1 MAQAKKVKA
10 PFRYAAEGS
19 LFRLYEYG
27 RKTSKTFKSEAAAK
41 KFVLDGNAP
50 YRTSGE
56 RATVPLVRNSA
67 AGMRRAAAKSAASR
81 KQKITAAMKGDLAYL
96 VHQWQTGLDMLADE
110 ISAAEY
116 DGEHEQADHLHKMW
130 KAEMKRKPTMEQV
143 IHMHAQGIPAA
154 YFNPRKRHN
163 RRRR

>member
-19 LFRLYEYG
+19 VYRLYEYG

-41 KFVLDGNAP
+41 KFVLSGNAP
-50 YRTSGE
+50 YRKSGE
-56 RATVPLVRNSA
+56 RALVPLVKNGA
-67 AGMRRAAAKSAASR
+67 ARRYAKPAAKAS
-81 KQKITAAMKGDLAYL
+81 KHKHSAAMKGDLAYL
-96 VHQWQTGLDMLADE
+96 VAQWQQELDMLKDE

-116 DGEHEQADHLHKMW
+116 DGEHEEADRLMKMW
-130 KAEMKRKPTMEQV
+130 KAHAKRKPTMAQV
-143 IHMHAQGIPAA
+143 IHMHEQGIPAA

-163 RRRR
+163 RRR

>member
-19 LFRLYEYG
+19 QFRLYEYG

-50 YRTSGE
+50 YRKSGE
-56 RATVPLVRNSA
+56 RATVPLVKNGA
-67 AGMRRAAAKSAASR
+67 ARRFAKSAAKAS
-81 KQKITAAMKGDLAYL
+81 KQKHSAAMKADLHYL
-96 VHQWQTGLDMLADE
+96 ITQWQQELDMLADE
-110 ISAAEY
+110 INAAEY
-116 DGEHEQADHLHKMW
+116 DGEHEEAERLMKMRN
-130 KAEMKRKPTMEQV
+130 AHAKRKPTMAQV
-143 IHMHAQGIPAA
+143 IHMHEQGIPAA

-163 RRRR
+163 RRR